1 MSGTISDALY
11 AATQELAQ
19 AGIDNAAV
27 DARHLVAFAMQVPTD
42 RLNLVL
48 NDTVTRAGLDALD
61 KAIAARL
68 ERRPVSHIIGH
79 RQFWGR
85 SFKVTP
91 DVLDPRPETETL
103 IEAALKGTYSKVL
116 DLGTGSGCI
125 LLTLLAERANSTGM
139 GVDVSPEAMEVA
151 LANRKALGLDR
162 PAIFA
167 LSDWFNKVIGSFDLI
182 VSNPPY
188 IALPEMAGLAPEVL
202 RWEPMSALTPG
213 LTGLEAYQMIAA
225 GIQQFLAPA
234 GRVLL
239 EVGPSQSAAV
249 AQMFQAKGLDFVG
262 MHKDFDGRERVVELC
277 KPA

>member
-249 AQMFQAKGLDFVG
+249 SQMFQAKGLDFVG
-262 MHKDFDGRERVVELC
+262 MHKDVDGRERVVELC

>member
-1 MSGTISDALY
+1 MSGTISDALR
-11 AATQELAQ
+11 AASQELTQ
-19 AGIDNAAV
+19 AGIDNAAG
-27 DARHLVAFAMQVPTD
+27 DARHLVAFAMQVPAD

-61 KAIAARL
+61 RAIAARL

-79 RQFWGR
+79 RLFWGR
-85 SFKVTP
+85 AFKVTP

-103 IEAALKGTYSKVL
+103 VAAALDGPYSKVL

-125 LLTLLAERANSTGM
+125 LLTLLAERAGSTGM

-151 LANRKALGLDR
+151 LANRKDLGLVR

-167 LSDWFNKVIGSFDLI
+167 LSDWFNNVIGSFDLI

-213 LTGLEAYQMIAA
+213 LSGLEAYRMIAA
-225 GIQQFLAPA
+225 GIQPFLAPS

-239 EVGPSQSAAV
+239 EVGPSQAAQV
-249 AQMFQAKGLDFVG
+249 VQMFQVQGLDLVAI
-262 MHKDFDGRERVVELC
+262 HKDFDGRERVVELR